1 MLELIDIFIG
11 LMLMNKEIIGVFI
24 QRNIRVDIRRKN
36 TNITKN
42 RDGT

>member
-1 MLELIDIFIG
+1 MIELIDIFIG

-36 TNITKN
+36 MNITKN

>member
-1 MLELIDIFIG
+1 MIELIDIFIG
-11 LMLMNKEIIGVFI
+11 LMLMNKEIIRVFI

-36 TNITKN
+36 MNITKN